1 MTNYKIHYSW
11 KYPDQA
17 KKINSSN
24 PIVFVKEDKNEA
36 INLFDSLKP
45 GGGII
50 TLWKEDKLLL
60 SYFPDF
66 RLN

>member
-1 MTNYKIHYSW
+1 MKTYKVSYSW

-17 KKINSSN
+17 KEIELPN
-24 PIVFVKEDKNEA
+24 PIIFSCENKNEA
-36 INLFDSLKP
+36 FKIFDNLKP
-45 GGGII
+45 GGGMI
-50 TLWKEDKLLL
+50 TLWEENMLLL

>member
-17 KKINSSN
+17 IKINSPN
-24 PIVFVKEDKNEA
+24 PIIFVKEDKNEA

-50 TLWKEDKLLL
+50 
-60 SYFPDF
+60 S
-66 RLN
+66 